1 MTVSFI
7 DLGVPAD
14 LAAVLARKGITAP
27 FPIQEYTVPDA
38 LQGLDVT
45 GRAPTGSGKT
55 IAFGLAVAAQ
65 VKAAKPKRPTALILA
80 PTRELAEQIKSEV
93 EPLAAARGRKVAA
106 V

>member
-1 MTVSFI
+1 MTTSFT

-14 LAAVLARKGITAP
+14 LAAVLARKGIEAP
-27 FPIQEYTVPDA
+27 FPIQEYTIPDA

-65 VKAAKPKRPTALILA
+65 ARLRADRPRAFKIS
-80 PTRELAEQIKSEV
+80 Q
-93 EPLAAARGRKVAA
+93 
-106 V
+106 